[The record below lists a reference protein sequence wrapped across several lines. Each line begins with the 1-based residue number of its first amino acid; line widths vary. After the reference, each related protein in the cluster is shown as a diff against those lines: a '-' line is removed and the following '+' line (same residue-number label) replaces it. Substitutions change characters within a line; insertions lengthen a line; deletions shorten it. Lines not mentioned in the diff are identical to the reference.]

1 MPRNI
6 VEVDP
11 QKFPWLDL
19 NRYTFCLGAE
29 SGGILYLAGQTA
41 SEYDPDV
48 GAVVCKGDLLDQ
60 TRVIYEKLGVV
71 LEAAGM
77 SFDNVVQTVDYID
90 PSALPQYRETGAI
103 RREFLGGTP
112 VGATGICVERLLRP
126 DALLEVSAVA
136 VRGEKRAVNPGYD
149 RYGALTYV
157 PGVIA
162 GDMLWTSGFVGSE
175 EPAGGSARGLN
186 LAGGSAG
193 QASFPQDTGRQMGL
207 TYGIVG
213 SVLEAA
219 GATPSDVV
227 KTLEYVSPQAW
238 LQYDEGAAKARGE
251 FFGGVYPANTGITAN
266 RLLRPEGHVEVEAVA
281 VLGGPSTGSGRE
293 EIQVPGWEA
302 SYGDATFV
310 PGVRKGRMLQLS
322 AQAGVDHTT
331 ASVVAPFDIVAQTEQ
346 AYGNLARVLAE
357 GGYSMDDVV
366 NTIEWVPP
374 NGLSTYRRV
383 GEVRRKFF
391 GDSFPSATGVSMHRI
406 RRPGPS
412 DRLIP
417 ELLFEVTAVA
427 IV

>member
-29 SGGILYLAGQTA
+29 CGGILYLAGQTA
-41 SEYDPDV
+41 SEYDPEA
-48 GAVVCKGDLLDQ
+48 GGVVCKGDLLDQ
-60 TRVIYEKLGVV
+60 TRVIYEKLGVI

-136 VRGEKRAVNPGYD
+136 VSGEKHAVNPGYD

-162 GDMLWTSGFVGSE
+162 GDMLWTSGFVGNDE
-175 EPAGGSARGLN
+175 VD
-186 LAGGSAG
+186 G
-193 QASFPQDTGRQMGL
+193 QASFPQDTGRQMSL
-207 TYGIVG
+207 TYRIVG

-219 GATPSDVV
+219 GAGPSDVV

-238 LQYDEGAAKARGE
+238 LQYDSGAAQARSE
-251 FFGGVYPANTGITAN
+251 FFNGPYPANTGITVN
-266 RLLRPEGHVEVEAVA
+266 RLLRPEGHVEVEVVA
-281 VLGGPSTGSGRE
+281 VLGGSRE

-302 SYGDATFV
+302 SYGNATHV

-322 AQAGVDHTT
+322 AQSGVDHST
-331 ASVVAPFDIVAQTEQ
+331 ASVVAPFDIVAQAEQ

>member
-19 NRYTFCLGAE
+19 NRYTFCLAAE
-29 SGGILYLAGQTA
+29 SGGIVYLAGQTA
-41 SEYDPDV
+41 SEYDPSA
-48 GAVVCKGDLLDQ
+48 GGVVCKGDLLDQ
-60 TRVIYEKLGVV
+60 TRVIYEKLGVI

-90 PSALPQYRETGAI
+90 PSALPQYRETGPI

-136 VRGEKRAVNPGYD
+136 VRDEKHAVNPGYD
-149 RYGALTYV
+149 RYGSLTYV
-157 PGVIA
+157 PGVVA
-162 GDMLWTSGFVGSE
+162 GDTLWTSGFVGSE
-175 EPAGGSARGLN
+175 EVH
-186 LAGGSAG
+186 G
-193 QASFPQDTGRQMGL
+193 QASFPQDTGVQMGL
-207 TYGIVG
+207 SYGIVG
-213 SVLEAA
+213 SVLDAA
-219 GATPSDVV
+219 GADPSDIV

-238 LQYDEGAAKARGE
+238 LQYDGGSSKARGE
-251 FFGGVYPANTGITAN
+251 FFKGEYPASTGITVN

-281 VLGGPSTGSGRE
+281 VLGGTRE

-302 SYGDATFV
+302 SYSGATFAA
-310 PGVRKGRMLQLS
+310 GVRKGRMVQLS

-331 ASVVAPFDIVAQTEQ
+331 ASVVAPFDIVAQAEQ

-374 NGLSTYRRV
+374 NGLSTYRRI
-383 GEVRRKFF
+383 GDVRRKYF

>member
-1 MPRNI
+1 MPRNVI
-6 VEVDP
+6 EVDP
-11 QKFPWLDL
+11 ERFPWLDL

-41 SEYDPDV
+41 SEYDPAV
-48 GAVVCKGDLLDQ
+48 GAVVCKGDLVDQ

-136 VRGEKRAVNPGYD
+136 VRGDKRAVNPGYD

-162 GDMLWTSGFVGSE
+162 GDTLWTSGFVGSE
-175 EPAGGSARGLN
+175 EVD
-186 LAGGSAG
+186 G

-207 TYGIVG
+207 TYGIAG

-219 GATPSDVV
+219 GASPSDVV

-238 LQYDEGAAKARGE
+238 LQYDDGSAHARRE
-251 FFGGVYPANTGITAN
+251 FFAGMYPANTGITVN

-281 VLGGPSTGSGRE
+281 VLGGNRE

-302 SYGDATFV
+302 SYRGATQV
-310 PGVRKGRMLQLS
+310 PGVKKGRMLQLS
-322 AQAGVDHTT
+322 AQAGIDH
-331 ASVVAPFDIVAQTEQ
+331 AKAAGIAPFDIVAQAEQ

-357 GGYSMDDVV
+357 AGYSMDDVV

-374 NGLSTYRRV
+374 NGLSAYRRV
-383 GEVRRKFF
+383 GEVRRRYF

-406 RRPGPS
+406 RRPGPH
-412 DRLIP
+412 DRLVP

-427 IV
+427 LV

>member
-41 SEYDPDV
+41 SEYNPDA
-48 GAVVCKGDLLDQ
+48 GGVVCKGDLLDQ
-60 TRVIYEKLGVV
+60 TRVIYQKLGVI

-112 VGATGICVERLLRP
+112 VGSTGICVERLLRP

-162 GDMLWTSGFVGSE
+162 GDTLWTSGFIGNEEVG
-175 EPAGGSARGLN
+175 
-186 LAGGSAG
+186 G

-207 TYGIVG
+207 TYEIVG

-219 GATPSDVV
+219 GAVPSDVI
-227 KTLEYVSPQAW
+227 KALEYVAPQAW
-238 LQYDEGAAKARGE
+238 LQYDGGAAESHRE
-251 FFGGVYPANTGITAN
+251 FFKGEYPATTGITVN

-281 VLGGPSTGSGRE
+281 VLGGNRE
-293 EIQVPGWEA
+293 EIRVPGWEP
-302 SYGDATFV
+302 SYSGATHV
-310 PGVRKGRMLQLS
+310 PGAKKSRMLQLS
-322 AQAGVDHTT
+322 GQAGVDHTT
-331 ASVVAPFDIVAQTEQ
+331 ASVVAPFDIVAQADQ
-346 AYGNLARVLAE
+346 AYSNLARVLAE

-383 GEVRRKFF
+383 GEVRRKYF
-391 GDSFPSATGVSMHRI
+391 GDSYPSATGVSMHRI
-406 RRPGPS
+406 RRPGPT

-427 IV
+427 LV

>member
-1 MPRNI
+1 M
-6 VEVDP
+6 
-11 QKFPWLDL
+11 
-19 NRYTFCLGAE
+19 
-29 SGGILYLAGQTA
+29 
-41 SEYDPDV
+41 
-48 GAVVCKGDLLDQ
+48 
-60 TRVIYEKLGVV
+60 
-71 LEAAGM
+71 
-77 SFDNVVQTVDYID
+77 
-90 PSALPQYRETGAI
+90 
-103 RREFLGGTP
+103 
-112 VGATGICVERLLRP
+112 
-126 DALLEVSAVA
+126 A

-162 GDMLWTSGFVGSE
+162 GDTLWTSGFVGSE
-175 EPAGGSARGLN
+175 DLD
-186 LAGGSAG
+186 G
-193 QASFPQDTGRQMGL
+193 QASYPQDTGRQMEL
-207 TYGIVG
+207 TYGILG

-219 GATPSDVV
+219 GAAPSDVV

-238 LQYDEGAAKARGE
+238 LQYGQGSADARRSFFRGE
-251 FFGGVYPANTGITAN
+251 YPANTGITVN

-281 VLGGPSTGSGRE
+281 VLGGARE

-302 SYGDATFV
+302 SYGTATHA
-310 PGVRKGRMLQLS
+310 PGVKKGRMLQLS
-322 AQAGVDHTT
+322 AQSGVDHST
-331 ASVVAPFDIVAQTEQ
+331 ATVVAPFDIVAQAEQ

-391 GDSFPSATGVSMHRI
+391 GDTFPSATGVSMHRI
-406 RRPGPS
+406 RRPGPM

-427 IV
+427 IVP

>member
-6 VEVDP
+6 IEVDP

-19 NRYTFCLGAE
+19 NRYTFCLAAE
-29 SGGILYLAGQTA
+29 GGGVVYLAGQTA
-41 SEYDPDV
+41 SEYDPSAGV
-48 GAVVCKGDLLDQ
+48 VVCKGDLLNQ
-60 TRVIYEKLGVV
+60 TRVIYEKLGVI

-149 RYGALTYV
+149 RYGSLTYV

-162 GDMLWTSGFVGSE
+162 GDTLWTSGFVGSE
-175 EPAGGSARGLN
+175 EAC
-186 LAGGSAG
+186 G
-193 QASFPQDTGRQMGL
+193 QPSFPQDTGVQMGL

-213 SVLEAA
+213 SVLKAA
-219 GATPSDVV
+219 GAAPSDVV

-238 LQYDEGAAKARGE
+238 LQYGEGSAQARGD
-251 FFGGVYPANTGITAN
+251 FFGATCPANTGITVN

-281 VLGGPSTGSGRE
+281 VLSGDRQ
-293 EIQVPGWEA
+293 EILVPGWEA
-302 SYGDATFV
+302 SYGGATFV
-310 PGVRKGRMLQLS
+310 PGVKKGRMLQLS
-322 AQAGVDHTT
+322 AQAGIDHAT
-331 ASVVAPFDIVAQTEQ
+331 ASVVAPFDIVAQAEQ

-374 NGLSTYRRV
+374 NGLSTYRRI
-383 GEVRRKFF
+383 GEVRRNFF

-406 RRPGPS
+406 RRPGPMA
-412 DRLIP
+412 RLIP

-427 IV
+427 MV

>member
-1 MPRNI
+1 MPRNRI
-6 VEVDP
+6 EVDP

-41 SEYDPDV
+41 SEYDPAA
-48 GAVVCKGDLLDQ
+48 GAVLCKGDLLDQ
-60 TRVIYEKLGVV
+60 TRVIYEKLGVI

-112 VGATGICVERLLRP
+112 VGSTGICVERLLRP

-162 GDMLWTSGFVGSE
+162 GETLWTSGFVGSVDVD
-175 EPAGGSARGLN
+175 
-186 LAGGSAG
+186 G
-193 QASFPQDTGRQMGL
+193 QPSFPQDTGVQMGL
-207 TYGIVG
+207 TYDIVG
-213 SVLEAA
+213 RVLQSA
-219 GATPSDVV
+219 GAAPSDIV

-238 LQYDEGAAKARGE
+238 LQYESGAADSRRN
-251 FFGGVYPANTGITAN
+251 FFGGSYSANTGITVN

-281 VLGGPSTGSGRE
+281 VLGGTRE

-302 SYGDATFV
+302 SYGEATCV
-310 PGVRKGRMLQLS
+310 PAVKKGRMLQLS
-322 AQAGVDHTT
+322 AQAGVDHAT
-331 ASVVAPFDIVAQTEQ
+331 ASVVAPFDIVAQAEQ

-357 GGYSMDDVV
+357 AGYSMDDVV
-366 NTIEWVPP
+366 NTVEWVPP
-374 NGLSTYRRV
+374 NGLSTYRKI
-383 GEVRRKFF
+383 GEVRRKYF
-391 GDSFPSATGVSMHRI
+391 GDTFPSATGVSMHRI

>member
-6 VEVDP
+6 IEVDP

-29 SGGILYLAGQTA
+29 SGGVMYLAGQTA
-41 SEYDPDV
+41 SEYDPEV

-112 VGATGICVERLLRP
+112 VGSTGICVERLLRP

-136 VRGEKRAVNPGYD
+136 VSGEKRAVNPGYD

-162 GDMLWTSGFVGSE
+162 GDTLWTSGFVGSE

-186 LAGGSAG
+186 VAG

-207 TYGIVG
+207 TYEIVG
-213 SVLEAA
+213 SVLQAA
-219 GATPSDVV
+219 GAAPSDVV

-238 LQYDEGAAKARGE
+238 LQYDDGATRSRRE
-251 FFGGVYPANTGITAN
+251 FFKGDYSANTGITVN

-281 VLGGPSTGSGRE
+281 MLGGTRE

-302 SYGDATFV
+302 SYDSATHV
-310 PGVRKGRMLQLS
+310 PGVKKGRMLQLS

-331 ASVVAPFDIVAQTEQ
+331 ASGVAPFDIVAQAEQ
-346 AYGNLARVLAE
+346 AYGNMARVLAE

-374 NGLSTYRRV
+374 NGLSAYRRI

-406 RRPGPS
+406 RRPGPL

-427 IV
+427 LV

>member
-41 SEYDPDV
+41 SEYDPSV

-136 VRGEKRAVNPGYD
+136 VSGDKRAVNPGYD

-162 GDMLWTSGFVGSE
+162 GDTLWTSGFVGSE
-175 EPAGGSARGLN
+175 EPAGGSARGSN
-186 LAGGSAG
+186 PAG
-193 QASFPQDTGRQMGL
+193 QASFPQDTGRQMEL
-207 TYGIVG
+207 TYGLVG

-219 GATPSDVV
+219 GAAPSDVV
-227 KTLEYVSPQAW
+227 KTLEYLSPQAW
-238 LQYDEGAAKARGE
+238 LQYDDGSAEARRG
-251 FFGGVYPANTGITAN
+251 FFGGQYPASTGITVN

-281 VLGGPSTGSGRE
+281 VLGGPSTSSGRE

-302 SYGDATFV
+302 SYDGATFV

-331 ASVVAPFDIVAQTEQ
+331 ASVVAPFDIVAQAEQ
-346 AYGNLARVLAE
+346 AYGNLARVLSE

-374 NGLSTYRRV
+374 NGLSTYRRI
-383 GEVRRKFF
+383 GEVRRRFF

-406 RRPGPS
+406 RRPGPM

>member
-1 MPRNI
+1 MPRNV

-29 SGGILYLAGQTA
+29 GGGILYLAGQTA
-41 SEYDPDV
+41 SEYDPTV
-48 GAVVCKGDLLDQ
+48 GGVVCKGDLLDQ
-60 TRVIYEKLGVV
+60 TRVIYEKLGVI

-90 PSALPQYRETGAI
+90 PAALPQYRETGAI
-103 RREFLGGTP
+103 RREFLSGTP
-112 VGATGICVERLLRP
+112 VGSTGICVERLLRP

-162 GDMLWTSGFVGSE
+162 GDTLWTSGFVGNE
-175 EPAGGSARGLN
+175 EVD
-186 LAGGSAG
+186 G
-193 QASFPQDTGRQMGL
+193 QASFPQDTGVQMGL

-213 SVLEAA
+213 SVLESG
-219 GATPSDVV
+219 GAVPSDVV
-227 KTLEYVSPQAW
+227 KTLEYISPQAW
-238 LQYDEGAAKARGE
+238 LQYDEGAAGSRRE
-251 FFGGVYPANTGITAN
+251 FFQGTYPATTGITVN

-281 VLGGPSTGSGRE
+281 VLGGSRE

-302 SYGDATFV
+302 SYGGATHL
-310 PGVRKGRMLQLS
+310 PGVRKGRLLQLS
-322 AQAGVDHTT
+322 AQAGIDHTT
-331 ASVVAPFDIVAQTEQ
+331 ASVVAPFDIVAQAER
-346 AYGNLARVLAE
+346 AYGNLARVLSE

-374 NGLSTYRRV
+374 NGLSAYRRI

-406 RRPGPS
+406 RRPGPH

>member
-41 SEYDPDV
+41 SEYDPAA
-48 GAVVCKGDLLDQ
+48 GAVLCKGDLLAQ
-60 TRVIYEKLGVV
+60 TRVIYEKLGVI

-162 GDMLWTSGFVGSE
+162 GDTLWTSGFVGSE
-175 EPAGGSARGLN
+175 EVD
-186 LAGGSAG
+186 G
-193 QASFPQDTGRQMGL
+193 QPSFPQDTGVQMSL

-213 SVLEAA
+213 SVLESA
-219 GATPSDVV
+219 GASPSDVV

-238 LQYDEGAAKARGE
+238 LQYDEGSAKARRE
-251 FFGGVYPANTGITAN
+251 FFASAYPASTGITVN

-281 VLGGPSTGSGRE
+281 VLTGTRE

-310 PGVRKGRMLQLS
+310 PGVKKGRMLQLS
-322 AQAGVDHTT
+322 AQAGVDHAT
-331 ASVVAPFDIVAQTEQ
+331 ATGVAPFDIVAQAEQ

-357 GGYSMDDVV
+357 AGYSMDDVV

-374 NGLSTYRRV
+374 NGLSAYRLI

-391 GDSFPSATGVSMHRI
+391 GDTFPSATGVSMHRI
-406 RRPGPS
+406 RRPGPH

>member
-1 MPRNI
+1 MPRSI

-11 QKFPWLDL
+11 QEFPWLDL
-19 NRYTFCLGAE
+19 NRYTFCLAAE
-29 SGGILYLAGQTA
+29 SGGIVYLAGQTA
-41 SEYDPDV
+41 SEYDADI
-48 GAVVCKGDLLDQ
+48 GRIVCKGDLLDQ
-60 TRVIYEKLGVV
+60 TRVIYEKLGVI

-90 PSALPQYRETGAI
+90 PSALPRYRETGAI

-136 VRGEKRAVNPGYD
+136 ARGQKRAINPGYD
-149 RYGALTYV
+149 RYGSLTYV
-157 PGVIA
+157 PGVLA
-162 GDMLWTSGFVGSE
+162 GDTLWTSGFLGSQE
-175 EPAGGSARGLN
+175 AD
-186 LAGGSAG
+186 G
-193 QASFPQDTGRQMGL
+193 QASFPQDTGVQMGL
-207 TYGIVG
+207 TYDIVG

-219 GATPSDVV
+219 GAAPSDVV

-238 LQYDEGAAKARGE
+238 LQYDRGSARARGD
-251 FFGGVYPANTGITAN
+251 FFGGPYPASTGITVN

-281 VLGGPSTGSGRE
+281 VLGGTRE

-302 SYGDATFV
+302 SYYDATLV
-310 PGVRKGRMLQLS
+310 PGVRKGRMVQLS
-322 AQAGVDHTT
+322 AQAGVEHTT
-331 ASVVAPFDIVAQTEQ
+331 ASVVAPFDIVGQAEQ

-357 GGYSMDDVV
+357 GGYSMADVV

-383 GEVRRKFF
+383 GEVRRNFF
-391 GDSFPSATGVSMHRI
+391 GDIFPSATGVSMHRI

-427 IV
+427 MI

>member
-6 VEVDP
+6 IEVDP
-11 QKFPWLDL
+11 EKFPWLDL
-19 NRYTFCLGAE
+19 HRYTFCLGAE

-41 SEYDPDV
+41 SEYDPAL
-48 GAVVCKGDLLDQ
+48 GAVVCKGDLVDQ
-60 TRVIYEKLGVV
+60 TRVIYEKLAVI
-71 LEAAGM
+71 LDAAGM

-90 PSALPQYRETGAI
+90 PTALPQYRDTGPI
-103 RREFLGGTP
+103 RREFLGGTS
-112 VGATGICVERLLRP
+112 VGATGVCVERLLRP

-136 VRGEKRAVNPGYD
+136 VQGEKRAVNPGYD

-162 GDMLWTSGFVGSE
+162 GGTLWTSGFVGSE
-175 EPAGGSARGLN
+175 EVE
-186 LAGGSAG
+186 G
-193 QASFPQDTGRQMGL
+193 QPSFPQDTGRQMEL

-213 SVLEAA
+213 SVLQAA

-238 LQYDEGAAKARGE
+238 LQYDAGSAEARRE
-251 FFGGVYPANTGITAN
+251 FFDGKYSANTGITVN

-281 VLGGPSTGSGRE
+281 VLGGARE
-293 EIQVPGWEA
+293 EIRVPGWEA
-302 SYGDATFV
+302 TYSCSTQF
-310 PGVRKGRMLQLS
+310 PGVKKGRMLQLS

-331 ASVVAPFDIVAQTEQ
+331 GTGIAPFDIVAQAEQ
-346 AYGNLARVLAE
+346 AYANLARVLAE
-357 GGYSMDDVV
+357 AGYSMNDVV

-374 NGLSTYRRV
+374 NGLPAYRRV

-391 GDSFPSATGVSMHRI
+391 GDSFPSATGISMHRI
-406 RRPGPS
+406 RRPGPM

-427 IV
+427 LV

>member
-6 VEVDP
+6 IEVDP

-41 SEYDPDV
+41 SEYDPAV

-186 LAGGSAG
+186 PAG
-193 QASFPQDTGRQMGL
+193 QPSFPQDTGRQMGL

-219 GATPSDVV
+219 GAVPSDVV

-238 LQYDEGAAKARGE
+238 LQYDGGAAKARGE
-251 FFGGVYPANTGITAN
+251 FFKGSYPANTGITVN

-281 VLGGPSTGSGRE
+281 VLDGPSTSSGRE

-302 SYGDATFV
+302 SYGGATFV
-310 PGVRKGRMLQLS
+310 PGVKKGRMLQLS
-322 AQAGVDHTT
+322 AQAGVDHAT
-331 ASVVAPFDIVAQTEQ
+331 ASVVAPFDIVAQAEQ

-357 GGYSMDDVV
+357 GGYSMDDVI

-383 GEVRRKFF
+383 GDVRRRYF

-406 RRPGPS
+406 RRPGPM
-412 DRLIP
+412 DRLVP

-427 IV
+427 VV

>member
-41 SEYDPDV
+41 SEYDPAA
-48 GAVVCKGDLLDQ
+48 GGVVCKGDLLDQ
-60 TRVIYEKLGVV
+60 TRVIYEKLGVI

-112 VGATGICVERLLRP
+112 VGSTGICVERLLRP

-136 VRGEKRAVNPGYD
+136 VRGEKHAVNPGYD

-162 GDMLWTSGFVGSE
+162 GDTLWTSGFVGNE
-175 EPAGGSARGLN
+175 EVD
-186 LAGGSAG
+186 G
-193 QASFPQDTGRQMGL
+193 QPSFPQDTGVQMGL
-207 TYGIVG
+207 TYGIVS
-213 SVLEAA
+213 SVLELA
-219 GATPSDVV
+219 GAVPSDVV

-238 LQYDEGAAKARGE
+238 LQYDGGSAKARGE
-251 FFGGVYPANTGITAN
+251 FFSGAYPANTGITVN

-281 VLGGPSTGSGRE
+281 VLGGTRE
-293 EIQVPGWEA
+293 EIQVPDWDA
-302 SYGDATFV
+302 SYGGATSV
-310 PGVRKGRMLQLS
+310 PGVRKGRMVHLS
-322 AQAGVDHTT
+322 SQAGVDHTT
-331 ASVVAPFDIVAQTEQ
+331 ASVVAPFDIVAQAEQ

-383 GEVRRKFF
+383 GEVRRKYF

-427 IV
+427 II

>member
-6 VEVDP
+6 IEVDP
-11 QKFPWLDL
+11 EKFPWLDL

-41 SEYDPDV
+41 SEYDPAV
-48 GAVVCKGDLLDQ
+48 GSVVCKGDLLA
-60 TRVIYEKLGVV
+60 VV

-162 GDMLWTSGFVGSE
+162 GDTLWTSGFVGNE
-175 EPAGGSARGLN
+175 EAD
-186 LAGGSAG
+186 G
-193 QASFPQDTGRQMGL
+193 QASFPQDTGVQMGL
-207 TYGIVG
+207 TYDIVG
-213 SVLEAA
+213 RVLAAA
-219 GATPSDVV
+219 GAAPPDVV

-238 LQYDEGAAKARGE
+238 LQYDAGSAQARGE
-251 FFGGVYPANTGITAN
+251 FFGGDYPASTGITVN

-281 VLGGPSTGSGRE
+281 VLDGPSTGSGRQ
-293 EIQVPGWEA
+293 EIRVPGWEA
-302 SYGDATFV
+302 SYAGATYV
-310 PGVRKGRMLQLS
+310 PGVKKGRMLQLS
-322 AQAGVDHTT
+322 AQSGVDHTT
-331 ASVVAPFDIVAQTEQ
+331 ASVVAPFDIVAQAEQ

-383 GEVRRKFF
+383 GEVRRKYF
-391 GDSFPSATGVSMHRI
+391 GDTFPSATGVSMHRI
-406 RRPGPS
+406 RRPGPP

>member
-6 VEVDP
+6 VDVDP

-41 SEYDPDV
+41 SEYDPSV
-48 GAVVCKGDLLDQ
+48 GAVLCKGDLLDQ
-60 TRVIYEKLGVV
+60 TRVIYEKLGVI

-112 VGATGICVERLLRP
+112 VGSTGICVERLLRP

-162 GDMLWTSGFVGSE
+162 GDTLWTSGFVGSVDVD
-175 EPAGGSARGLN
+175 
-186 LAGGSAG
+186 G
-193 QASFPQDTGRQMGL
+193 QPSFPQDTGVQMGL
-207 TYGIVG
+207 TYDIVG
-213 SVLEAA
+213 RVLESA
-219 GATPSDVV
+219 GAVPSDIV

-238 LQYDEGAAKARGE
+238 LQYDDGAAASRRN
-251 FFGGVYPANTGITAN
+251 FFGGSYPANTGITVN

-281 VLGGPSTGSGRE
+281 VLGGTRE

-302 SYGDATFV
+302 SYGDATYV
-310 PGVRKGRMLQLS
+310 PAVKKGRMLQLS
-322 AQAGVDHTT
+322 AQAGVDHST
-331 ASVVAPFDIVAQTEQ
+331 ASVVAPFDIVAQAEQ

-357 GGYSMDDVV
+357 AGYSMDDVV

-374 NGLSTYRRV
+374 NGLSTYRRI
-383 GEVRRKFF
+383 GEVRRKYF
-391 GDSFPSATGVSMHRI
+391 GDTFPSATGVSMHRI

-412 DRLIP
+412 DRLVP

>member
-41 SEYDPDV
+41 SEYDPAA
-48 GAVVCKGDLLDQ
+48 GGVVCKGDLLDQ
-60 TRVIYEKLGVV
+60 TRVIYEKLGVI
-71 LEAAGM
+71 LEASGM
-77 SFDNVVQTVDYID
+77 SFDNVVQTIDYID
-90 PSALPQYRETGAI
+90 PSALPQYRETGPI

-136 VRGEKRAVNPGYD
+136 VSGEKRAVNPGYD

-162 GDMLWTSGFVGSE
+162 GDTLWTSGFVGSE
-175 EPAGGSARGLN
+175 EVD
-186 LAGGSAG
+186 G
-193 QASFPQDTGRQMGL
+193 QASFPQDTGVQMGL

-238 LQYDEGAAKARGE
+238 LQYGDGSAKARGE
-251 FFGGVYPANTGITAN
+251 FFQGIYPASTGITVN

-281 VLGGPSTGSGRE
+281 VLGGNRE
-293 EIQVPGWEA
+293 EIQVPGWEPA
-302 SYGDATFV
+302 
-310 PGVRKGRMLQLS
+310 
-322 AQAGVDHTT
+322 
-331 ASVVAPFDIVAQTEQ
+331 
-346 AYGNLARVLAE
+346 
-357 GGYSMDDVV
+357 
-366 NTIEWVPP
+366 
-374 NGLSTYRRV
+374 
-383 GEVRRKFF
+383 
-391 GDSFPSATGVSMHRI
+391 
-406 RRPGPS
+406 
-412 DRLIP
+412 
-417 ELLFEVTAVA
+417 TAVPLSSLE
-427 IV
+427 

>member
-11 QKFPWLDL
+11 AKFPWLDL

-29 SGGILYLAGQTA
+29 SAGVVYLAGQTA
-41 SEYDPDV
+41 SEYDPAV
-48 GAVVCKGDLLDQ
+48 GGVVCKGTLLDQ
-60 TRVIYEKLGVV
+60 TRVIYDKLGVV

-90 PSALPQYRETGAI
+90 PSALPQYRETGTI
-103 RREFLGGTP
+103 RREFLAGTP
-112 VGATGICVERLLRP
+112 VGSTGICVERLLRP

-136 VRGEKRAVNPGYD
+136 VRDEKRAVNPGYD

-162 GDMLWTSGFVGSE
+162 GDTLWTSGFIGNDE
-175 EPAGGSARGLN
+175 IDGKP
-186 LAGGSAG
+186 
-193 QASFPQDTGRQMGL
+193 SFPQDTTRQQRL
-207 TYGIVG
+207 TYGVVG

-219 GATPSDVV
+219 GAAPSDVV
-227 KTLEYVSPQAW
+227 KTLEYVAPLAL
-238 LQYDEGAAKARGE
+238 LQYDASATARRE
-251 FFGGVYPANTGITAN
+251 FFGGVFPASSGIPVN

-281 VLGGPSTGSGRE
+281 VLGGTRE

-310 PGVRKGRMLQLS
+310 PGVKKGRMLQLS

-331 ASVVAPFDIVAQTEQ
+331 GSGIAPFDIVAQAEQ

-374 NGLSTYRRV
+374 NGLSAYRRV
-383 GEVRRKFF
+383 GEVRRRYF

-406 RRPGPS
+406 RRPGPP
-412 DRLIP
+412 DRMLP

>member
-6 VEVDP
+6 IEVDP

-41 SEYDPDV
+41 SEYDPSV
-48 GAVVCKGDLLDQ
+48 GAVVCKGDLLAQ
-60 TRVIYEKLGVV
+60 TSVIYEKLGVV

-90 PSALPQYRETGAI
+90 PAALPRYRETGAI
-103 RREFLGGTP
+103 RREFLGGSP
-112 VGATGICVERLLRP
+112 VGSTGICVERLLRP

-157 PGVIA
+157 PGVVA
-162 GDMLWTSGFVGSE
+162 GDMLWTSGFVGNE
-175 EPAGGSARGLN
+175 EVD
-186 LAGGSAG
+186 G
-193 QASFPQDTGRQMGL
+193 QASFPQDTGVQMGL
-207 TYGIVG
+207 TYEIV
-213 SVLEAA
+213 SSILEAA
-219 GATPSDVV
+219 GAVPSDVV

-238 LQYDEGAAKARGE
+238 LQYDGGAAVSRRE
-251 FFGGVYPANTGITAN
+251 FFHGTYPANTGITVN

-281 VLGGPSTGSGRE
+281 VLSGSRE

-302 SYGDATFV
+302 GYAGATHV
-310 PGVRKGRMLQLS
+310 PGVKKGRMLQLS
-322 AQAGVDHTT
+322 AQAGVDHAT
-331 ASVVAPFDIVAQTEQ
+331 AAVVAPFDIVAQAEQ
-346 AYGNLARVLAE
+346 AYGNLARVLSEA
-357 GGYSMDDVV
+357 GYSMDDVV

-383 GEVRRKFF
+383 GEVRRKYF

-406 RRPGPS
+406 RRPGPP
-412 DRLIP
+412 DRMIP

-427 IV
+427 LI

>member
-6 VEVDP
+6 VDVDP

-41 SEYDPDV
+41 SEYDPAV

-103 RREFLGGTP
+103 RREFLCGTP
-112 VGATGICVERLLRP
+112 VGSTGICVGRLLRP

-136 VRGEKRAVNPGYD
+136 VGGEKRAVNPGYD
-149 RYGALTYV
+149 RYGALTFV

-162 GDMLWTSGFVGSE
+162 GDTLWTSGFVGSE
-175 EPAGGSARGLN
+175 EVD
-186 LAGGSAG
+186 G
-193 QASFPQDTGRQMGL
+193 QASFPQDTGVQMGL
-207 TYGIVG
+207 TYEIVG
-213 SVLEAA
+213 SVLESA
-219 GATPSDVV
+219 GASPSDVV
-227 KTLEYVSPQAW
+227 KTLEYISPQAW
-238 LQYDEGAAKARGE
+238 LQYDGGAADSRGNFFRGE
-251 FFGGVYPANTGITAN
+251 YPANTGITVN

-281 VLGGPSTGSGRE
+281 VLGGNRE
-293 EIQVPGWEA
+293 DIQVPGWEA
-302 SYGDATFV
+302 SYGGATYV
-310 PGVRKGRMLQLS
+310 PGVKKGRMLQLS
-322 AQAGVDHTT
+322 SQAGIDHST
-331 ASVVAPFDIVAQTEQ
+331 ASVVAPFDIVAQAEQ
-346 AYGNLARVLAE
+346 AYGNLARVLSQ

-374 NGLSTYRRV
+374 NGLSSYRSV
-383 GEVRRKFF
+383 GEVRRKYF
-391 GDSFPSATGVSMHRI
+391 GNSFPSATGVSMHRI
-406 RRPGPS
+406 RRPGPP

>member
-11 QKFPWLDL
+11 EKFPWLDL

-41 SEYDPDV
+41 SEYDPAA
-48 GAVVCKGDLLDQ
+48 GGVVCKGDLLDQ
-60 TRVIYEKLGVV
+60 TRVIYEKLGVI

-136 VRGEKRAVNPGYD
+136 VSGEKSPVNPGYD

-162 GDMLWTSGFVGSE
+162 GDTLWTSGFVGNDE
-175 EPAGGSARGLN
+175 VD
-186 LAGGSAG
+186 G

-213 SVLEAA
+213 SVLESA
-219 GATPSDVV
+219 GAAPSDVI
-227 KTLEYVSPQAW
+227 KTLEYISPQAW
-238 LQYDEGAAKARGE
+238 LQYDAGEAKARGE
-251 FFGGVYPANTGITAN
+251 FFNGVYSANTGITVN

-281 VLGGPSTGSGRE
+281 VLGGNRE
-293 EIQVPGWEA
+293 EIHVPGWEA
-302 SYGDATFV
+302 SYGNATHV
-310 PGVRKGRMLQLS
+310 PGIKKGRMLQLS

-331 ASVVAPFDIVAQTEQ
+331 AAVVAPFDIVAQAEQ

-383 GEVRRKFF
+383 GEVRRKYF

>member
-11 QKFPWLDL
+11 RKFPWLDL
-19 NRYTFCLGAE
+19 NRYTFCLAAE
-29 SGGILYLAGQTA
+29 SSGIVYLAGQTA
-41 SEYDPDV
+41 SEYDPSM
-48 GAVVCKGDLLDQ
+48 GSVVCKGDLLDQ
-60 TRVIYEKLGVV
+60 TRVIYEKLGVI
-71 LEAAGM
+71 LEAAGLT
-77 SFDNVVQTVDYID
+77 FENVVQTVDYID

-112 VGATGICVERLLRP
+112 VAATGICVERLLRP

-149 RYGALTYV
+149 RYGSLTYV

-162 GDMLWTSGFVGSE
+162 GDTLWTSGFVGSDDVD
-175 EPAGGSARGLN
+175 
-186 LAGGSAG
+186 G
-193 QASFPQDTGRQMGL
+193 QASFPQDTGVQMGL

-219 GATPSDVV
+219 GATPPDIV
-227 KTLEYVSPQAW
+227 KTLEYVSPQAG
-238 LQYDEGAAKARGE
+238 LQYDSGSFKARSE
-251 FFGGVYPANTGITAN
+251 FFDGQYPASTGITVN

-281 VLGGPSTGSGRE
+281 VLGGARE
-293 EIQVPGWEA
+293 EIQVPEWDA
-302 SYGDATFV
+302 SYSGAPFP

-331 ASVVAPFDIVAQTEQ
+331 ASVVAPFDIVAQAEQ

-357 GGYSMDDVV
+357 GGYSMNDVV

-374 NGLSTYRRV
+374 NGLSAYRRV

-406 RRPGPS
+406 RRPGPA

-427 IV
+427 IVQG

>member
-19 NRYTFCLGAE
+19 NRYTFCLGSE

-41 SEYDPDV
+41 SEYDPAV
-48 GAVVCKGDLLDQ
+48 GGVVCKGDLLDQ

-90 PSALPQYRETGAI
+90 PAALPQYRETGAI

-112 VGATGICVERLLRP
+112 VGSTGICVERLLRP

-136 VRGEKRAVNPGYD
+136 VSGEKRAVNPGYD

-162 GDMLWTSGFVGSE
+162 GDTLWTSGFVGNE
-175 EPAGGSARGLN
+175 EVD
-186 LAGGSAG
+186 G

-207 TYGIVG
+207 TYEIVG
-213 SVLEAA
+213 SVLAAA
-219 GATPSDVV
+219 GAAPSDVV

-238 LQYDEGAAKARGE
+238 LQYEVGAADSRRE
-251 FFGGVYPANTGITAN
+251 FFKGAYPATTGITVN
-266 RLLRPEGHVEVEAVA
+266 RLLRPEGHVEVEAVVA
-281 VLGGPSTGSGRE
+281 LGGNRE
-293 EIQVPGWEA
+293 EIQVPGWDP
-302 SYGDATFV
+302 SYGEATYV
-310 PGVRKGRMLQLS
+310 PGVKKGRMLQLS

-331 ASVVAPFDIVAQTEQ
+331 ATGVAPFEIVAQAEQ

-374 NGLSTYRRV
+374 NGLSAYRRV

-391 GDSFPSATGVSMHRI
+391 SDSFPSATGVSMHRI
-406 RRPGPS
+406 RRPGPP
-412 DRLIP
+412 DRLVP

>member
-1 MPRNI
+1 MPRNV

-41 SEYDPDV
+41 SEYDPSV
-48 GAVVCKGDLLDQ
+48 GAVVCKGDLLYQ

-112 VGATGICVERLLRP
+112 VGSTGICVERLLRP

-162 GDMLWTSGFVGSE
+162 GDTLWTSGFVGNE
-175 EPAGGSARGLN
+175 ELG
-186 LAGGSAG
+186 G
-193 QASFPQDTGRQMGL
+193 QASFPQDTGVQMGL
-207 TYGIVG
+207 TYDIVG
-213 SVLEAA
+213 SVLAAA
-219 GATPSDVV
+219 GAAPSDVV

-238 LQYDEGAAKARGE
+238 LQYDGGAAESRSA
-251 FFGGVYPANTGITAN
+251 FFKGDYPANTGITVN

-281 VLGGPSTGSGRE
+281 ALGGNRE
-293 EIQVPGWEA
+293 EIQVPGWEV
-302 SYGDATFV
+302 SYGGATYA
-310 PGVRKGRMLQLS
+310 PGVKKGRMLQLS
-322 AQAGVDHTT
+322 AQAGIDHAT
-331 ASVVAPFDIVAQTEQ
+331 ASVVAPFDIAAQAEQ

-357 GGYSMDDVV
+357 GGYSMSDVV

-383 GEVRRKFF
+383 GEVRRRFF

-406 RRPGPS
+406 RRPGPP
-412 DRLIP
+412 DRMVP

-427 IV
+427 MV